1 LYTNEWKNQPE
12 KRRYFYKRLEPVTA
26 LVALCGGKALSA
38 LFFAGKGGIIMKI
51 GTKLMLIIS
60 AVNLVGIGG
69 LTVSSLV
76 FSSREIT
83 SMAEENIKSIAV
95 NTADIIQIY
104 LEFPLDEIR
113 AVAQI
118 ADHLDEIA
126 PAERRTTL
134 NLMLESLTKEN
145 PEFVG
150 VWAAFEANALDG
162 MDSSFANSPGTDA
175 TGKFGS
181 YYQNNNGNV
190 TLNALGNFG
199 VENYYLTTFRS
210 GKEGIIEPYYEDV
223 GGVQTLITSVTIPIT
238 RNGRVIGVAGI
249 DLELTDIQHMAEDIN
264 PYGAGVVGIFS
275 QQGIIVAHPDPGR
288 LGKQMRDTEGDM
300 VGEYLPTLV
309 DAVANS
315 KDLSS
320 TFFSPALNA
329 RFNLV
334 VHPREIGNSATP
346 WAVAILVPSA
356 IVMAPVYSMATFLII
371 LGAAVLLAVTIVV
384 FIVSRSITAPLK
396 SMEKVFNIVGE
407 GDFTPTLPAHSKD
420 EIGNISRSFNG
431 TLEKIRK
438 LVKTIKIQA
447 ASLSGIGGDL
457 ADNMGKTASAM
468 NEITANI
475 QSIKQRVISES
486 ASVTEENATMEQLTH
501 HIEQLEHLIEKQ
513 SGNVS
518 QASAAIEQ
526 MVANTQSVTDT
537 LIKNAANVKTL
548 QDASEVGRTGLQ
560 DVAQDIQEIA
570 RESAGLLE
578 INSVME
584 NIASQTNLLSMNAA
598 IEAAHA
604 GESGKGFAVV
614 AAEIHKLAESS
625 SAQSKTISDVLKKIK
640 NSIDKITHST
650 ENVLNKF
657 GAIDSSVKTVA
668 QQEENIRNAM
678 EEQGQGSRQILSS
691 IGQLNEIT
699 GQVKAG
705 SQEMLV
711 GAKEVINESH
721 NLEKQ
726 TQEITSGMNEMAVG
740 ADQINVAVNHVND
753 ISFKNREGID
763 SLTKEVA
770 KFKVE

>member
-1 LYTNEWKNQPE
+1 
-12 KRRYFYKRLEPVTA
+12 
-26 LVALCGGKALSA
+26 
-38 LFFAGKGGIIMKI
+38 MKI
-51 GTKLMLIIS
+51 GTKLMVIIT
-60 AVNLVGIGG
+60 AVNLIGIGG
-69 LTVSSLV
+69 LTISSLV

-83 SMAEENIKSIAV
+83 SMAEDNIKSIAV

-118 ADHLDEIA
+118 ADHIDDLA
-126 PAERRTTL
+126 PRDRRATL

-150 VWAAFEANALDG
+150 VWAAFEPNALDG
-162 MDSSFANSPGTDA
+162 LDASFANIEGHSGS
-175 TGKFGS
+175 GRFGS
-181 YYQNNNGNV
+181 YYQNDNGHISKLV
-190 TLNALGNFG
+190 LENFDI
-199 VENYYLTTFRS
+199 EEDYYTSFRS
-210 GKEGIIEPYYEDV
+210 GKEGVIEPYYEDV
-223 GGVQTLITSVTIPIT
+223 GGVQTLITSVTVPIV
-238 RNGRVIGVAGI
+238 RGGRTIGVAGI
-249 DLELTDIQHMAEDIN
+249 DLELTNIQHMAEEIQ

-275 QQGIIVAHPDPGR
+275 KKGIIIAHPDPGR
-288 LGKQMRDTEGDM
+288 LGKNMRDTEGDM

-309 DAVANS
+309 DAVTNS

-320 TFFSPALNA
+320 TFFSPALSA

-334 VHPREIGNSATP
+334 VHPREIGDSDTP

-356 IVMAPVYSMATFLII
+356 IIMAPVYSMVKFLVI
-371 LGAAVLLAVTIVV
+371 LGLAVIAAVTIVV
-384 FIVSRSITAPLK
+384 FVITRSITAPLK
-396 SMEKVFNIVGE
+396 SMEKVFNIVGD
-407 GDFTPTLPAHSKD
+407 GDFTPTLASHSND

-438 LVKTIKIQA
+438 LIKTIKTQA
-447 ASLSGIGGDL
+447 TSLSGIGGDL
-457 ADNMGKTASAM
+457 AGNMSKTASAM

-475 QSIKQRVISES
+475 QSIKQRVVSES

-513 SGNVS
+513 SENVA
-518 QASAAIEQ
+518 QASAAIEE
-526 MVANTQSVTDT
+526 MVANTASVTDT
-537 LIKNAANVKTL
+537 LVKNAANVNTL
-548 QDASEVGRTGLQ
+548 TEASEVGRTGLQ

-570 RESAGLLE
+570 RESEGLLE

-614 AAEIHKLAESS
+614 AGEIRKLAESS
-625 SAQSKTISDVLKKIK
+625 SKQSKTISDVLKKIK
-640 NSIDKITHST
+640 NSIDKITKST
-650 ENVLNKF
+650 DNVLKKF
-657 GAIDSSVKTVA
+657 EAIDSSVKTVA
-668 QQEENIRNAM
+668 MQEENIRNAM
-678 EEQGQGSRQILSS
+678 EEQGHGSQQILSS
-691 IGQLNEIT
+691 IGELNAIT

-711 GAKEVINESH
+711 GAKEVIEESH

-726 TQEITSGMNEMAVG
+726 TQEITSGMNEMAIG
-740 ADQINVAVNHVND
+740 ADQINEAVNHVND
-753 ISFKNREGID
+753 ISGQNREGID
-763 SLTKEVA
+763 ILVKEVS

>member
-1 LYTNEWKNQPE
+1 
-12 KRRYFYKRLEPVTA
+12 
-26 LVALCGGKALSA
+26 
-38 LFFAGKGGIIMKI
+38 MKI
-51 GTKLMLIIS
+51 GTKLMVIIT
-60 AVNLVGIGG
+60 AVNLIGIGG
-69 LTVSSLV
+69 LTISSLV

-118 ADHLDEIA
+118 ADHIDEIA
-126 PAERRTTL
+126 PRERRTTL
-134 NLMLESLTKEN
+134 NLMLESLAKEN
-145 PEFVG
+145 PDFVG

-162 MDSSFANSPGTDA
+162 LDSSFANTPGADA

-181 YYQNNNGNV
+181 YYQNIDGKV
-190 TLNALGNFG
+190 VLSALGNFSA
-199 VENYYLTTFRS
+199 ENYYLTTFSS
-210 GKEGIIEPYYEDV
+210 GKEGVIEPYYEDV
-223 GGVQTLITSVTIPIT
+223 GGKQTLITSLTVPIV
-238 RNGRVIGVAGI
+238 RNGRVIGVTGV
-249 DLELTDIQHMAEDIN
+249 DLELTDIQHMAEEIS
-264 PYGAGVVGIFS
+264 PYGAGAVGIFS
-275 QQGIIVAHPDPGR
+275 KQGIIVARPDPGR

-320 TFFSPALNA
+320 TFYSPALSA

-334 VHPREIGNSATP
+334 VHPREIGHSDTP

-356 IVMAPVYSMATFLII
+356 IIMAPVYSMVRFLII
-371 LGAAVLLAVTIVV
+371 LGVAVLAAVTIVV
-384 FIVSRSITAPLK
+384 FIISRSITAPLK
-396 SMEKVFNIVGE
+396 SMEKVFNVIGE
-407 GDFTPTLPAHSKD
+407 GDFTPTLTAHSKD

-438 LVKTIKIQA
+438 LIKTIKTQA
-447 ASLSGIGGDL
+447 TSLSGVGSEL
-457 ADNMGKTASAM
+457 ASNMNKTAAAM

-518 QASAAIEQ
+518 RASAAIEE

-537 LIKNAANVKTL
+537 LVKNAANVQTL

-560 DVAQDIQEIA
+560 DVAADIQEIA

-604 GESGKGFAVV
+604 GESGRGFAVV
-614 AAEIHKLAESS
+614 AAEIRKLAESS

-640 NSIDKITHST
+640 ASIDKITRST
-650 ENVLNKF
+650 DNVLNKF
-657 GAIDSSVKTVA
+657 EAIDSSVKTVA

-678 EEQGQGSRQILSS
+678 EEQGQGSRQILNS
-691 IGQLNEIT
+691 IGELNEIT
-699 GQVKAG
+699 GQVKNG

-711 GAKEVINESH
+711 GAKEVIEESH

-740 ADQINVAVNHVND
+740 ADQINVAVNHVNE
-753 ISFKNREGID
+753 ISSQNREGID
-763 SLTKEVA
+763 ILVKEVA